1 MQLRDYQQ
9 QAVEAA
15 IESMRSGGSTLL
27 VMATGLGKTVVFAEI
42 IRRYMSQG
50 TGRRA
55 LVLAHRV
62 ELIQQ
67 AAATL
72 RRICQCDVE
81 IEMGEQRAREDMYHR
96 APIVVS
102 SVATQVARAG
112 DQRRMHRF
120 DASKFGIVVID
131 EAHHAVA
138 DSYRMTLEHYR
149 TGRCRVLGVTATPDR
164 ADEAALGEVF
174 ETVAMDYG
182 IREGVQAG
190 WLVPVKQ
197 RLVSVRSLDFTAC
210 RTTAGDL
217 NGADLDSIMRYEETL
232 HGMVYPT
239 IELAGD
245 RRGVIFAAS
254 VAHADR
260 ISEILNRHRA
270 ASAISV
276 NAKTHPDERREMF
289 RGFSEGRY
297 QWLVNVGVATEGWDD
312 AALDGRG
319 VQVIAMM
326 RPTKSR
332 ALYCQ
337 MVGRGTRP
345 LPGTVDGLATPQE
358 RCAAIAA
365 SAKQAVEVLD
375 YCGNSGR
382 HRLVHL
388 ADALAGR
395 DADELAERAERA
407 VARAAQQNGEA
418 AVDVLALMDREE
430 VLMKREAEARAR
442 RGIVV
447 RAKYATQEINPFA
460 LIDLAP
466 DRDANWE
473 RGVPASEKQLALLR
487 RMRVGIPALLTRKE
501 ASRLIDA
508 AMATPTPGQAWV
520 LQKHGLDPRDF
531 TRKSASVEIDRIK
544 ESGNGI
550 RQVQG

>member
-1 MQLRDYQQ
+1 MQLRDYQEE
-9 QAVEAA
+9 AVASA
-15 IESMRSGGSTLL
+15 IEAMRAGGSTLL
-27 VMATGLGKTVVFAEI
+27 VMATGLGKTVVFAEV

-62 ELIQQ
+62 ELIHQ

-72 RRICQCDVE
+72 RRVCQCDVE

-102 SVATQVARAG
+102 SVATQVARSG

-120 DASKFGIVVID
+120 DAKQFGIVVID

-138 DSYRMTLEHYR
+138 DSYRMTLEHYK

-164 ADEAALGEVF
+164 ADESALGSIF
-174 ETVAMDYG
+174 DSVAMEYG
-182 IREGVQAG
+182 IREGVQSG

-197 RLVSVRSLDFTAC
+197 RLVSVRSLDFTGC

-217 NGADLDSIMRYEETL
+217 NGADLDSIMRYEENL

-260 ISEILNRHRA
+260 ISEILNRHRS

-289 RGFSEGRY
+289 RGFAEGRY

-312 AALDGRG
+312 AALDGKG

-345 LPGTVDGLATPQE
+345 LPGTVDGLDSPDA
-358 RCAAIAA
+358 RRSAIAS

-395 DADELAERAERA
+395 DAEDLAERAERA
-407 VARAAQQNGEA
+407 VHHAAQDQ
-418 AVDVLALMDREE
+418 AVDVLAVMDREE
-430 VLMKREAEARAR
+430 VLMRQEAEAKAR

-447 RAKYATQEINPFA
+447 KAKYATQEINPFA
-460 LIDLAP
+460 LVDLAP
-466 DRDANWE
+466 DRQANWE
-473 RGVPASEKQLALLR
+473 RGVPASEKQMALLR
-487 RMRVGIPALLTRKE
+487 RMRIGIPALLTRRE

-520 LQKHGLDPRDF
+520 LQKHGRDPRDF
-531 TRKSASVEIDRIK
+531 TRKTASIEIDRIK
-544 ESGNGI
+544 GNKEASNGE